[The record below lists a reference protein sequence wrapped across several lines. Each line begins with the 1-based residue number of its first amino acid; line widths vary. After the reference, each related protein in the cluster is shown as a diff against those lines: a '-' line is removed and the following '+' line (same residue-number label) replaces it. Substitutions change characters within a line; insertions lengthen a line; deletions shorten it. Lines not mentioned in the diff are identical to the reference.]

1 MAFVFVSWRSYGRI
15 APSSR
20 ADDHRGPTHERFE
33 IIWNVIRKNDS
44 SASANRNI
52 LNIPNTALEASETPL
67 ATSHEARFRSEMGQ
81 ISRHSAVF
89 FAGHLFTA
97 GAGYLFKICWARV
110 LGAEA
115 LGIYALGMT
124 VGGVLGLIAALG
136 LPYAAARYVAIYS
149 GTGRYSELKGFLW
162 HSLAVLAVANLIVAT
177 VMFLIRGRVAD
188 RFYHSPVLSKYMGAF
203 AGLMV
208 LGSFKLFFGQ
218 ALAGFKDVAR
228 RTVITNFIGSPLNML
243 FSVALLM
250 LGMELSGYLLAQIAS
265 GLITLVLLALATWKL
280 MPRGHRSMAG
290 KLPGLQRE
298 AIRFSA
304 SLFAVQALEY
314 TFSQL
319 DKIVVGYYLD
329 ARTVGIYVVAMSV
342 TTFLAIV
349 LQSVHQIF
357 SPTIADFHARGEIDG
372 LQRLFQTLTKWILG
386 FTLPLAIVVC
396 VFAAPVMQ
404 IFGNEF
410 RAGGPILIIGTLGQL
425 INCALGSVGLLLSM
439 SVHQDRLIR
448 VQVKVVIGNIIFN
461 LALIPILGVIGAIV
475 VSAATNAAINLLY
488 LREVK
493 PILGLTPYNRSYV
506 RLLLPVL
513 GTPATLGLVRME
525 ASWFH
530 RAVFAIV
537 PALLLRYLVFSALS
551 RFAALD
557 EYDRLVAGAVGSR
570 LRGKGRV

>member
-1 MAFVFVSWRSYGRI
+1 MVCRDGRI
-15 APSSR
+15 DCGFRMCIGRNPRVSMRVVAARLLRICSR
-20 ADDHRGPTHERFE
+20 ICPLRRGTDARISGRRAAHSRYGGRCYARLGHRTPAGAGDFSGGAVGSPLPTRGERFE
-33 IIWNVIRKNDS
+33 IIWNIIRKKDS
-44 SASANRNI
+44 SARADRHI
-52 LNIPNTALEASETPL
+52 LNIPDTALEALQSPL

-81 ISRHSAVF
+81 ISRQSAVF
-89 FAGHLFTA
+89 FAGTLFTA
-97 GAGYLFKICWARV
+97 GAGYLFKIYLARV

-149 GTGRYSELKGFLW
+149 GTGRYSERKGFLW
-162 HSLAVLAVANLIVAT
+162 NCLAVFAVANLIVAT
-177 VMFLIRGRVAD
+177 VLFLVSGWVAD
-188 RFYHSPVLSKYMGAF
+188 RFYHTAVLSKYMGAF

-208 LGSFKLFFGQ
+208 LGSFTLFFGQ

-228 RTVITNFIGSPLNML
+228 RTVITNFIGSPLNIL

-342 TTFLAIV
+342 TTFLAIL
-349 LQSVHQIF
+349 LQS
-357 SPTIADFHARGEIDG
+357 
-372 LQRLFQTLTKWILG
+372 
-386 FTLPLAIVVC
+386 
-396 VFAAPVMQ
+396 
-404 IFGNEF
+404 
-410 RAGGPILIIGTLGQL
+410 
-425 INCALGSVGLLLSM
+425 
-439 SVHQDRLIR
+439 
-448 VQVKVVIGNIIFN
+448 
-461 LALIPILGVIGAIV
+461 
-475 VSAATNAAINLLY
+475 
-488 LREVK
+488 
-493 PILGLTPYNRSYV
+493 
-506 RLLLPVL
+506 
-513 GTPATLGLVRME
+513 
-525 ASWFH
+525 
-530 RAVFAIV
+530 
-537 PALLLRYLVFSALS
+537 
-551 RFAALD
+551 
-557 EYDRLVAGAVGSR
+557 
-570 LRGKGRV
+570 

>member
-1 MAFVFVSWRSYGRI
+1 MSWRSYGRI

-89 FAGHLFTA
+89 FAGTLFTA
-97 GAGYLFKICWARV
+97 GAGYLFKIYLARV

-177 VMFLIRGRVAD
+177 VMFLIRGWVAD
-188 RFYHSPVLSKYMGAF
+188 RFYHTPVLSKYMGAF

-208 LGSFKLFFGQ
+208 LGSFTLFFGQ

-342 TTFLAIV
+342 TTFLAIL
-349 LQSVHQIF
+349 LQSVNQIF
-357 SPTIADFHARGEIDG
+357 SPTIADLHARGELDV

-410 RAGGPILIIGTLGQL
+410 RAGWPILIIGTLGQL
-425 INCALGSVGLLLSM
+425 INCAVGSVGLLLSM
-439 SVHQDRLIR
+439 SGHQDRLIR

-493 PILGLTPYNRSYV
+493 AILGLTPYNRSYV
-506 RLLLPVL
+506 RLVVPVL
-513 GTPATLGLVRME
+513 STAATIVLVRME

-530 RAVFAIV
+530 SAVFAIV
-537 PALLLRYLVFSALS
+537 AALLLGYLVFTALS
-551 RFAALD
+551 LFAALD
-557 EYDRLVAGAVGSR
+557 EDDRLVAGAVGSR
-570 LRGKGRV
+570 LRGMVRI

>member
-1 MAFVFVSWRSYGRI
+1 MSWRSYGRI

-67 ATSHEARFRSEMGQ
+67 ATSHEARFRSEMGR

-89 FAGHLFTA
+89 FAGTLFTA
-97 GAGYLFKICWARV
+97 GAGYLFKIYLARV

-177 VMFLIRGRVAD
+177 VMFLIRGWVAD
-188 RFYHSPVLSKYMGAF
+188 RFYHTPVLSKYMGAF

-208 LGSFKLFFGQ
+208 LGSFTLFFGQ

-342 TTFLAIV
+342 TTFLAIL
-349 LQSVHQIF
+349 LQSVNQIF
-357 SPTIADFHARGEIDG
+357 SPTIADLHARGELDV

-410 RAGGPILIIGTLGQL
+410 RAGWPILIIGTLGQL
-425 INCALGSVGLLLSM
+425 INCAVGSVGLLLSM
-439 SVHQDRLIR
+439 SGHQDRLIR

-493 PILGLTPYNRSYV
+493 AILGLTPYNRSYV
-506 RLLLPVL
+506 RLVVPVL
-513 GTPATLGLVRME
+513 STAATIVLVRME

-530 RAVFAIV
+530 SAVFAIV
-537 PALLLRYLVFSALS
+537 AALLLGYLVFTALS
-551 RFAALD
+551 LFAALD
-557 EYDRLVAGAVGSR
+557 EDDRLVAGAVGSR
-570 LRGKGRV
+570 LRGMVRI

>member
-1 MAFVFVSWRSYGRI
+1 MSWRSYGRI

-89 FAGHLFTA
+89 FAGTLFTA
-97 GAGYLFKICWARV
+97 GAGYLFKIYLARV

-177 VMFLIRGRVAD
+177 VMFLIRGWVAD
-188 RFYHSPVLSKYMGAF
+188 RFYHTPALSKYMGAF

-208 LGSFKLFFGQ
+208 LGSFTSFFGQ

-342 TTFLAIV
+342 TTFLAIL
-349 LQSVHQIF
+349 LQSVNQIF
-357 SPTIADFHARGEIDG
+357 SPTIADLHARGELDV

-410 RAGGPILIIGTLGQL
+410 RAGWPILIIGTLGQL
-425 INCALGSVGLLLSM
+425 INCAVGSVGLLLSM
-439 SVHQDRLIR
+439 SGHQDRLIR

-493 PILGLTPYNRSYV
+493 AILGLTPYNRSYV
-506 RLLLPVL
+506 RLVVPVL
-513 GTPATLGLVRME
+513 STAATIVLVRME

-530 RAVFAIV
+530 SAVFAIV
-537 PALLLRYLVFSALS
+537 AALLLGYLVFTALS
-551 RFAALD
+551 LFAALD
-557 EYDRLVAGAVGSR
+557 EDDRLVAGAVGSR
-570 LRGKGRV
+570 LRGMVRI

>member
-1 MAFVFVSWRSYGRI
+1 
-15 APSSR
+15 
-20 ADDHRGPTHERFE
+20 
-33 IIWNVIRKNDS
+33 
-44 SASANRNI
+44 
-52 LNIPNTALEASETPL
+52 
-67 ATSHEARFRSEMGQ
+67 
-81 ISRHSAVF
+81 
-89 FAGHLFTA
+89 
-97 GAGYLFKICWARV
+97 
-110 LGAEA
+110 
-115 LGIYALGMT
+115 
-124 VGGVLGLIAALG
+124 
-136 LPYAAARYVAIYS
+136 
-149 GTGRYSELKGFLW
+149 
-162 HSLAVLAVANLIVAT
+162 
-177 VMFLIRGRVAD
+177 
-188 RFYHSPVLSKYMGAF
+188 
-203 AGLMV
+203 
-208 LGSFKLFFGQ
+208 
-218 ALAGFKDVAR
+218 
-228 RTVITNFIGSPLNML
+228 
-243 FSVALLM
+243 
-250 LGMELSGYLLAQIAS
+250 MELSGYLLAQIAS

-342 TTFLAIV
+342 TTFLAIL
-349 LQSVHQIF
+349 LQSVNQIF
-357 SPTIADFHARGEIDG
+357 SPTIADLHARGELDV

-410 RAGGPILIIGTLGQL
+410 RAGWPILIIGTLGQL
-425 INCALGSVGLLLSM
+425 INCAVGSVGLLLSM
-439 SVHQDRLIR
+439 SGHQDRLIR

-493 PILGLTPYNRSYV
+493 AILGLTPYNRSYV
-506 RLLLPVL
+506 RLVVPVL
-513 GTPATLGLVRME
+513 STAATIVLVRME

-530 RAVFAIV
+530 SAVFAIV
-537 PALLLRYLVFSALS
+537 AALLLGYLVFTALS
-551 RFAALD
+551 LFAALD
-557 EYDRLVAGAVGSR
+557 EDDRLVAGAVGSR
-570 LRGKGRV
+570 LRGMVRI